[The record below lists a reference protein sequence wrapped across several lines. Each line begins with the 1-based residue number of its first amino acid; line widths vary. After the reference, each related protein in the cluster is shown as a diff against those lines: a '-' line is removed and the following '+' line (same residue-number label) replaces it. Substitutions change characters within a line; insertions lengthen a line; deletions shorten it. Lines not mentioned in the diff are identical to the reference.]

1 MSINATRTISKR
13 IIFKADLVLTSAAV
27 FGNGDSDP
35 IIDMMILRDSCD
47 PQKALLPGSSLAGA
61 LRSYLV
67 DLKEDTD
74 AIDQLFGCIGD
85 EEAGGYFGQ
94 SRLLISDAV
103 SLESIQAEL
112 RDGVRIDHATRTAAD
127 QAKYD
132 LEVLPAGTRF
142 KVEFEFI
149 EQEASDTKKR
159 FDLLPLVIQALHG
172 LQTGQ
177 ISLGMK
183 KNRGLG
189 QCSVKGWDIYEIDMT
204 KPAKIFVWLS
214 NELNGRKTH
223 DLYAHFDITPP
234 QTTSRYPVTLT
245 ATFTFA
251 DDAMLIR
258 SAPQDL
264 AVAPDTVHLQ
274 TRVDGTLQPVI
285 PGTSWAG
292 VLRHRALRILHTLG
306 VSNANEQ
313 IDQLFGFV
321 IEQPAK
327 AVASRISIKDSIIQV
342 PATKPLVQN
351 RIAIDRFT
359 GGAFDGALF
368 SEMPVW
374 KTTQTC
380 VTLEISIKPSR
391 PKKESQQDQQK
402 PEDTPKPDPE
412 PTPKFAH
419 TEVGLLL
426 LLLKDLW
433 TSDLAVG
440 GTSSIGRGRLQG
452 LEATLTVDGTE
463 FCFKQATDGRN
474 GLEVSGDRE
483 QLKKYVEV
491 LGAA

>member
-1 MSINATRTISKR
+1 MSINATRIIRKR

-61 LRSYLV
+61 LRSYLEAING
-67 DLKEDTD
+67 KETID
-74 AIDQLFGCIGD
+74 AINHLFGYVGAD
-85 EEAGGYFGQ
+85 EDGEQ

-142 KVEFEFI
+142 KLEFEFI
-149 EQEASDTKKR
+149 EQEDADSKKR
-159 FDLLPLVIQALHG
+159 FDLLPLVIHALHG

-189 QCSVKGWDIYEIDMT
+189 QCSVEGWDIQVIDMT
-204 KPAKIFVWLS
+204 KPAKIFAWLS
-214 NELNGRKTH
+214 NQLNGQKTD
-223 DLYAHFDITPP
+223 DLYTHFAITPP
-234 QTTSRYPVTLT
+234 QLASRYPVTLT

-264 AVAPDTVHLQ
+264 ALAPDTVHLQ
-274 TRVDGTLQPVI
+274 TRVDGTLQPAI

-306 VSNANEQ
+306 VATANDH

-321 IEQPAK
+321 IERPAK
-327 AVASRISIKDSIIQV
+327 AVASRISIKDSIIQHH
-342 PATKPLVQN
+342 ATEPLVQN

-374 KTTQTC
+374 KTDRTC
-380 VTLEISIKPSR
+380 VTLEISIKPLR
-391 PKKESQQDQQK
+391 ESHESLK
-402 PEDTPKPDPE
+402 P
-412 PTPKFAH
+412 A
-419 TEVGLLL
+419 EVGLLL

-433 TSDLAVG
+433 TGDLAVG